1 MILVL
6 GSTLF
11 WGNSCEEMTNIL
23 PDARQENVSGT
34 GAGESDYILFA
45 QDDGS
50 IRLSGSQ
57 AEQVKTLLDKI
68 DPNVALTMGE
78 TRITDEQF
86 REIKEFT
93 DKNLAVPNDP
103 VKTFHNIF
111 AWIVSNISYDHAD
124 NDPYPVFIHRKG
136 VCQGY
141 ANLLKVMCISQGIPT
156 IVTNGYID
164 DIAHAWN
171 YVYLNGEWKV
181 SDPTNNDCCNNRLV
195 PERLDIIFHK
205 DDKFVYN
212 YEFGHLNIKQVK
224 ASDSFL
230 IIPFGVSGIQITSFS
245 PVFDLPSSITEISLG
260 RNIETLGEDNLYLGL
275 NRHGQ
280 NIRKVM
286 VDKENTELEEYG
298 NIIYKK
304 KTDTEI
310 PYYIPLAVERIEI
323 KAIEE
328 VDKNFITYVPGL
340 VEIVFARGTKRIN
353 SYAVEYCENL
363 KKVYVPHDIEMI
375 AEDAFANV
383 SEQLEI
389 IRYEENEG
397 GTGIPV
403 VTID

>member
-1 MILVL
+1 MILIL
-6 GSTLF
+6 GSILF
-11 WGNSCEEMTNIL
+11 GGNSCEEMTNIL
-23 PDARQENVSGT
+23 PDTRQDRVSGT
-34 GAGESDYILFA
+34 GAGESDYMLFA

-50 IRLSGSQ
+50 VRLSGSQ
-57 AEQVKTLLDKI
+57 AEQVKTLLDRI
-68 DPNVALTMGE
+68 DPNVALAMGE
-78 TRITDEQF
+78 TRITDEQY

-111 AWIVSNISYDHAD
+111 TWIVNNISYDYAD
-124 NDPYPVFIHRKG
+124 NDPYPVFIYRKG

-156 IVTNGYID
+156 IIANGYISYM
-164 DIAHAWN
+164 AHAWN

-181 SDPTNNDCCNNRLV
+181 SDPTNSDCCNNSLE
-195 PERLDIIFHK
+195 PESLDIIFHEN
-205 DDKFVYN
+205 DQFVYN

-224 ASDSFL
+224 TSDSFL
-230 IIPFGVSGIQITSFS
+230 VIPFGVSGIQITSFN
-245 PVFDLPSSITEISLG
+245 PVFDLPSPITEISLG
-260 RNIETLGEDNLYLGL
+260 RNIETLGEDYLFIGL
-275 NRHGQ
+275 KRYGQ

-304 KTDTEI
+304 KTEI
-310 PYYIPLAVERIEI
+310 PYYIPLAVERIEM
-323 KAIEE
+323 KAIEV
-328 VDKNFITYVPGL
+328 VDKNFITNIPGL
-340 VEIVFARGTKRIN
+340 VEIVFAKGTKRIN
-353 SYAVEYCENL
+353 SYAVDYCAKL
-363 KKVYVPHDIEMI
+363 KKAYVPHDIEII
-375 AEDAFANV
+375 AEDAFTNV
-383 SEQLEI
+383 SEHLEI